1 MPGRIND
8 DDIQAL
14 RERADLAAVISGHTA
29 LGRNGA
35 RLKGLCPFH
44 AEKTPSFTV
53 DPARGFYHCFG
64 CDEGG
69 DVFRFLQKIEA
80 LSFPEAVERLARI
93 VGYELRYEE
102 LTPGQRKALGRRTR
116 ISEAVM
122 EAAVYY
128 QRALAGADGSD
139 ARAYLTSRGV
149 GEAEAAAFRLGWAP
163 DAWDGCTRQLLAA
176 GFDVAELTDAGLAS
190 QGRQGPID
198 RFRGRL
204 MFPIADAT
212 GREVVGFGGR
222 LLPGRELHTGPR
234 DGAAPKYMNSPET
247 ELYKKSRTLYGLDL
261 ARAEV
266 ARRSTVL
273 VVEGY
278 MDVIGLALA
287 GVRHAVATCG
297 TALTAEHFALLERH
311 ASRVVLALDA
321 DDAGYAAAEKAR
333 VLAEE
338 VGVREVAVLPL
349 PRGSDPADL
358 AAQGQAV
365 VERALEGVVTAVEF
379 QIGHLLRTADITTHE
394 GQVAAY
400 RRTFPLLSGI
410 GDRFLRYHYVRDVV
424 APAVRLNADLIES
437 ELDLA
442 VPATN
447 TAARA
452 AHSPPVSRAAPGDIS
467 KPIFGDRQTGL
478 EHLVLQLALQRPDL
492 LPTTWREVKDT
503 EFRVPAAR
511 QLFTAIRT
519 SGGGDLD
526 AVLEVLP
533 DDSTR
538 AQARGLA
545 MAELTVESPSK
556 AAELLAMFRSAA
568 VHSELDEVRS
578 ELKQVNVAT
587 DPERHRALHRLQH
600 ELQLRLRATLGDTPA
615 YAPT

>member
-14 RERADLAAVISGHTA
+14 RERADLAAVIGGHTA
-29 LGRNGA
+29 LARNGA

-64 CDEGG
+64 CGEGG

-116 ISEAVM
+116 ISEAVG
-122 EAAVYY
+122 EATAYY
-128 QRALAGADGSD
+128 QRALAGPDGAD

-149 GEAEAAAFRLGWAP
+149 GEADAATFRLGWAP
-163 DAWDGCTRQLLAA
+163 DAWDGCTRHLLAA
-176 GFDVAELTDAGLAS
+176 GFDLAELTDAGLAS
-190 QGRQGPID
+190 PGRQGPTD
-198 RFRGRL
+198 RFRGRV

-222 LLPGRELHTGPR
+222 LLPGRELRTGPR

-287 GVRHAVATCG
+287 GVHHAVATCG
-297 TALTAEHFALLERH
+297 TALTAEHLALLERH

-349 PRGSDPADL
+349 PQGTDPADL
-358 AAQGQAV
+358 AAQGPAA
-365 VERALEGVVTAVEF
+365 VERALDGVMTAVEF
-379 QIGHLLRTADITTHE
+379 QIGHLLRSADMTTHE

-442 VPATN
+442 APPSEAAPDTPAPSVV
-447 TAARA
+447 R
-452 AHSPPVSRAAPGDIS
+452 SAPGDIS
-467 KPIFGDRQTGL
+467 APGARDAQMDL
-478 EHLVLQLALQRPDL
+478 ERLVLQLALQRPDL
-492 LPTTWREVKDT
+492 LPQTWREVEET
-503 EFRVPAAR
+503 EFRAPLSRLLHRALRDRGA
-511 QLFTAIRT
+511 
-519 SGGGDLD
+519 GDLD
-526 AVLEVLP
+526 AVLEALP
-533 DDSTR
+533 DDQTR
-538 AQARGLA
+538 ARVRGLA
-545 MAELTVESPSK
+545 MAELTFDSQAK
-556 AAELLAMFRSAA
+556 AADLVAMFRSAA
-568 VHSELDEVRS
+568 VHRELNEVRA
-578 ELKQVNVAT
+578 ELTQVHAGIDV
-587 DPERHRALHRLQH
+587 ERHRALVGHLN
-600 ELQLRLRATLGDTPA
+600 ELQLRRRALLDGRTA